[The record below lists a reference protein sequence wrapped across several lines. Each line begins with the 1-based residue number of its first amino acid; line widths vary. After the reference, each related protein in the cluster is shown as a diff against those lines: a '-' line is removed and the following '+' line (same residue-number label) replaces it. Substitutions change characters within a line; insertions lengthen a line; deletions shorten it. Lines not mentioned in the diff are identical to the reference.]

1 MEKIDE
7 TESAVP
13 ANAMG
18 GSSSVAGTGGI
29 DTVDPLL
36 VGMMKRRVNKPK
48 KLRDILKQEINK
60 DKRYGV

>member
-1 MEKIDE
+1 MEKIEE

-29 DTVDPLL
+29 DTIDPILTT
-36 VGMMKRRVNKPK
+36 MMKRKHQPK
-48 KLRDILKQEINK
+48 KLRDILKSELNQ
-60 DKRYGV
+60 DRRYGV